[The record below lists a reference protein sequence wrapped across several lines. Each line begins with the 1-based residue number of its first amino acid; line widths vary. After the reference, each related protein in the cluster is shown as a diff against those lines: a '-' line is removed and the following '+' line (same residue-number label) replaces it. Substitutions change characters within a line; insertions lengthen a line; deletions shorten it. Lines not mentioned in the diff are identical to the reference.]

1 MAGVTVQHLANKVF
15 SDSCHSM
22 QTRSRTDNQWKLAAG
37 DQDQAVGYVFLQQ
50 ALETR
55 AQQGPVESIMPL

>member
-1 MAGVTVQHLANKVF
+1 MILVIVCRLEAGPT
-15 SDSCHSM
+15 
-22 QTRSRTDNQWKLAAG
+22 NQWKLAAG

-50 ALETR
+50 SLETR